1 MATVTN
7 QKKQSSTGYSYK
19 PGQLYKDTFDGI
31 LAGDIEGVKKRLGN
45 SNEVTLKDIE
55 SVSDVDPN
63 MLEMYYKNTF
73 SIVNEVIISL
83 QSIIQQ
89 ATKDAAHLDGESAI
103 RNLLTLLS
111 KEPMMLK
118 ALKAAGRT
126 DFWVANLQYFVQ
138 AISNWDKT
146 DEKAWLDIY
155 DIYCYQFKQ
164 IITKWGEENYAVE
177 VIPLYA
183 NRLWAWIQVDGEIL
197 GL

>member
-1 MATVTN
+1 MAIEKN
-7 QKKQSSTGYSYK
+7 QNKQTKTGYSFK
-19 PGQLYKDTFDGI
+19 SGELYKATFDGI
-31 LAGDIEGVKKRLGN
+31 LAGYIEAVKKRLGN
-45 SNEVTLKDIE
+45 SNAVTLKDIE

-89 ATKDAAHLDGESAI
+89 ATKEAAQLDGESAI

-111 KEPMMLK
+111 KETMMLK

-126 DFWVANLQYFVQ
+126 DFWLANLQYFIE
-138 AISNWDKT
+138 AISNWEKT

-155 DIYCYQFKQ
+155 DVYCYQFKQ

>member
-19 PGQLYKDTFDGI
+19 PGDLYKETFDGI
-31 LAGDIEGVKKRLGN
+31 LAGYIEGVKKRLGN

-126 DFWVANLQYFVQ
+126 DFWVANMQGFIK
-138 AISNWDKT
+138 AISNWEQD

-155 DIYCYQFKQ
+155 DIYCYQFNQ
-164 IITKWGEENYAVE
+164 IINRWGEQNYSVE
-177 VIPLYA
+177 AIPLYA